1 MQCPA
6 VSDEVEA
13 SLRYSKKPFFVTNL
27 PISSV
32 LAEFRKNTVN
42 LLLHFPVKAVRHL
55 KADLFLG
62 GCAVIKLNE
71 KPGSTRSTFCI

>member
-6 VSDEVEA
+6 VSDEIEA
-13 SLRYSKKPFFVTNL
+13 SLRYSEEPFFVTNL

-32 LAEFRKNTVN
+32 LVEFRKNTVN

-55 KADLFLG
+55 KADLFWG
-62 GCAVIKLNE
+62 GAVIKLNE
-71 KPGSTRSTFCI
+71 KPGSTRSAIIT